1 MTDVLIWLFAVE
13 ALGLMVFPLL
23 FLLFRRLPDR
33 GFLLAKPLVLLLG
46 SYSLWVLSLAHIVPN
61 SQAGIIGIVVAIALA
76 SGYVA
81 KRHWR
86 EIRAFLYQQRYLL
99 IAGEAVFL
107 GFFFLWLTVVLS
119 APSINHTEKPM
130 DFLFINAI
138 LQTTYFPP
146 EDPWLAGHSIS
157 YYYFGHITIAFLTK
171 LTAIPS
177 NISYNLAVAL
187 FPAMI
192 AAGAFSLVYNMVRLS
207 GATMKRAALYALA
220 APLLLCLVAHLQG
233 VLEFV
238 HARGW
243 GSEGFWQW
251 VSIKGLAGNPT
262 ADAGLFPD
270 DHWWW
275 WRGTRVIDTLA
286 DGVSLDYTIT
296 EFPFFSFLLGD
307 LHAHMLALPFLIIV
321 VALGLNYFCNDKKNG
336 PGWVLANPWES
347 ASIALA
353 IGSLAFINTWD
364 YPVFAV
370 VFAILVLLKSNSDW
384 GGDAL
389 MVWKSALAI
398 AMPILAVSAI
408 LFLPFYLSLE
418 TQASGIS
425 PLGDYSTR
433 PFFFVLI
440 WGPLFAMASGFL
452 VKHLWHTFPTW
463 RPDAP
468 HLSVIASLTFIP
480 FLLWAAIQA
489 LGLWLGLHLLGSG
502 VGNAFVDSAG
512 DIGARFLKLLPAM
525 IAIILASYTLLR
537 RVISAADRVPQLCVV
552 LLSLAL
558 FLLAGVELFF
568 VVDLFGNRMNTV
580 FKVYYQ
586 SWLLL
591 SIVSAY
597 ALYYVLSHR
606 TASTG
611 ISRTPSWGAFRLLR
625 RHAAHAW
632 IVAVIVLVAASSYYS
647 VGAAWGRST
656 GPGGGTL
663 DGLDFLRSQG
673 SSAEYDAIV
682 WLRDDAPNGRLVEAV
697 GGDYSAYGRIS
708 SSTGL
713 PTLLGWKNHEYQW
726 RGSRKAFAG
735 REEQVREI
743 YDSSNPARVA
753 MLLNDYDV
761 RYVYVG
767 DRERDSYGAEHLAG
781 FTGFLRPVF
790 QQDDVV
796 IYEVSPS
803 PQPATID
810 ATDAVSR

>member
-1 MTDVLIWLFAVE
+1 MTDVLIWLFAIE
-13 ALGLMVFPLL
+13 ALGLLAFPLL
-23 FLLFRRLPDR
+23 FFLFRRLPDR
-33 GFLLAKPLVLLLG
+33 GFLLAKPFALLLG
-46 SYSLWVLSLAHIVPN
+46 SYALWVLSLAHIVPN
-61 SQAGIIGIVVAIALA
+61 SQWGIIGIIAAIALA

-86 EIRAFLYQQRYLL
+86 EIRAFLYEQRYLL

-107 GFFFLWLTVVLS
+107 GFFFLWLTVVLG
-119 APSINHTEKPM
+119 APAINHTEKPM

-138 LQTTYFPP
+138 LQTSYFPP

-187 FPAMI
+187 FPAMV

-207 GATMKRAALYALA
+207 GATMRKAALFALA

-251 VSIKGLAGNPT
+251 VSIKGLTGNPT

-275 WRGTRVIDTLA
+275 WRGTRVIDTVV
-286 DGVSLDYTIT
+286 DGASLDYTIT

-307 LHAHMLALPFLIIV
+307 LHAHMLALPFLIVV
-321 VALGLNYFCNDKKNG
+321 VALGLNYFCNDKKAG
-336 PGWVLANPWES
+336 PRWVLTNPLES
-347 ASIALA
+347 AAIALA
-353 IGSLAFINTWD
+353 LGSLAFINTWD
-364 YPVFAV
+364 YPVFAL
-370 VFAILVLLKSNSDW
+370 VFVILVLLKSNFDW
-384 GGDAL
+384 SGDAL
-389 MVWKSALAI
+389 RVWKTTFAI
-398 AMPILAVSAI
+398 GLPILAASSL
-408 LFLPFYLSLE
+408 LFLPFYLSLD
-418 TQASGIS
+418 TQASGVS
-425 PLGDYSTR
+425 PLGDYNTR
-433 PFFFVLI
+433 PFFFFLI

-452 VKHLWHTFPTW
+452 VKHLWHTFTTW
-463 RPDAP
+463 RPDTL
-468 HLSVIASLTFIP
+468 HLSIIASLTLLP
-480 FLLWAAIQA
+480 FLLWAAVQA
-489 LGLWLGLHLLGSG
+489 LGLWLGLHLLGKEE
-502 VGNAFVDSAG
+502 VNAFVDHAG
-512 DIGARFLKLLPAM
+512 DIGTRFLKLLPAI

-537 RVISAADRVPQLCVV
+537 RANRGADPVPQLCVV
-552 LLSLAL
+552 LLSLGL

-568 VVDLFGNRMNTV
+568 IIDLFGNRMNTV

-597 ALYYVLSHR
+597 AFYYVLSHR
-606 TASTG
+606 PASTG
-611 ISRTPSWGAFRLLR
+611 VSGAPSWGALRLLR

-632 IVAVIVLVAASSYYS
+632 VVVVIVLVAASSYYS
-647 VGAAWGRST
+647 VGAAWGRTS
-656 GPGGGTL
+656 GPDGGTL
-663 DGLDFLRSQG
+663 DGLDFLRTGG
-673 SSAEYDAIV
+673 SSAEYDAII
-682 WLRDDAPNGRLVEAV
+682 WLRDDAPKGRLVEAV
-697 GGDYSAYGRIS
+697 GRDYSAYGRIS

-713 PTLLGWKNHEYQW
+713 PTLLGWKSHEYQW
-726 RGSRKAFAG
+726 RGSREPFQG

-743 YDSSNPARVA
+743 YSNSDSERVA
-753 MLLNDYDV
+753 MLLEDTEV

-767 DRERDSYGAEHLAG
+767 ERERDSYGAEHLAG
-781 FTGFLRPVF
+781 FTGFLSPVF
-790 QQDDVV
+790 QQGDVT
-796 IYEVSPS
+796 IYEVTPS
-803 PQPATID
+803 PQLPTID
-810 ATDAVSR
+810 ATDAVSS

>member
-1 MTDVLIWLFAVE
+1 MNDVLIWLFAIE
-13 ALGLMVFPLL
+13 ALGLLVFPLL
-23 FLLFRRLPDR
+23 FVLFRRLPDR
-33 GFLLAKPLVLLLG
+33 GYLLAKPFALLLG

-61 SQAGIIGIVVAIALA
+61 SQAGIIGIVAALALA

-99 IAGEAVFL
+99 LAGEAVFL
-107 GFFFLWLTVVLS
+107 GFFFLWLAVVLG
-119 APSINHTEKPM
+119 APAINHTEKPM

-187 FPAMI
+187 FPAMV

-207 GATMKRAALYALA
+207 GATVRKAALFALA

-238 HARGW
+238 HAQGW

-251 VSIKGLAGNPT
+251 VSVKGLGGNPT
-262 ADAGLFPD
+262 ADGGLFPD

-275 WRGTRVIDTLA
+275 WRGTRVIDTVVN
-286 DGVSLDYTIT
+286 GISLDYTIT

-307 LHAHMLALPFLIIV
+307 LHAHMLALPFLIV
-321 VALGLNYFCNDKKNG
+321 VLALGLNYFSNEKKAG

-347 ASIALA
+347 AAIALA
-353 IGSLAFINTWD
+353 LGSLAFINTWD
-364 YPVFAV
+364 YPVLAV
-370 VFAILVLLKSNSDW
+370 VFAILVLLKSQIDW
-384 GGDAL
+384 GGDGRR
-389 MVWKSALAI
+389 VWASALAI
-398 AMPILAVSAI
+398 ALPILAVSAM
-408 LFLPFYLSLE
+408 LFLPFFLSLD

-425 PLGDYSTR
+425 PVGEYSTR
-433 PFFFVLI
+433 PFYFFLI

-452 VKHLWHTFPTW
+452 VKHLWHTFPAW
-463 RPDAP
+463 RPDTP
-468 HLSVIASLTFIP
+468 HLSVIASLTLLP
-480 FLLWAAIQA
+480 FLLWTAIQI

-502 VGNAFVDSAG
+502 VGNAFVNQWG

-525 IAIILASYTLLR
+525 IAVILGSYALLR
-537 RVISAADRVPQLCVV
+537 RAGGVADRVPQLCVV
-552 LLSLAL
+552 LLSLAM
-558 FLLAGVELFF
+558 FLLVGVELFF

-591 SIVSAY
+591 SIVAAY
-597 ALYYVLSHR
+597 ALYYVLSR
-606 TASTG
+606 RPATAAY
-611 ISRTPSWGAFRLLR
+611 SRTSSRFPLGILT

-632 IVAVIVLVAASSYYS
+632 IAVVIVLVAASSYYT

-663 DGLDFLRSQG
+663 DGLDFLRNQG
-673 SSAEYDAIV
+673 STAEYDAIL
-682 WLRDDAPNGRLVEAV
+682 WLRDDAPRGRLVEAV

-726 RGSRKAFAG
+726 RGSREAFDG
-735 REEQVREI
+735 REEQVSEI
-743 YDSSNPARVA
+743 YSSNDPARVA
-753 MLLNDYDV
+753 MLLNDFVV

-767 DRERDSYGAEHLAG
+767 ERERDSYGAEHLAS
-781 FTGFLRPVF
+781 FTGFLVPVF
-790 QQDDVV
+790 QQGDVT
-796 IYEVSPS
+796 IYEVSS
-803 PQPATID
+803 SHQPATID

>member
-1 MTDVLIWLFAVE
+1 M
-13 ALGLMVFPLL
+13 
-23 FLLFRRLPDR
+23 
-33 GFLLAKPLVLLLG
+33 
-46 SYSLWVLSLAHIVPN
+46 
-61 SQAGIIGIVVAIALA
+61 
-76 SGYVA
+76 
-81 KRHWR
+81 
-86 EIRAFLYQQRYLL
+86 
-99 IAGEAVFL
+99 
-107 GFFFLWLTVVLS
+107 
-119 APSINHTEKPM
+119 
-130 DFLFINAI
+130 
-138 LQTTYFPP
+138 
-146 EDPWLAGHSIS
+146 
-157 YYYFGHITIAFLTK
+157 
-171 LTAIPS
+171 
-177 NISYNLAVAL
+177 
-187 FPAMI
+187 
-192 AAGAFSLVYNMVRLS
+192 
-207 GATMKRAALYALA
+207 
-220 APLLLCLVAHLQG
+220 
-233 VLEFV
+233 
-238 HARGW
+238 
-243 GSEGFWQW
+243 
-251 VSIKGLAGNPT
+251 
-262 ADAGLFPD
+262 
-270 DHWWW
+270 
-275 WRGTRVIDTLA
+275 
-286 DGVSLDYTIT
+286 
-296 EFPFFSFLLGD
+296 
-307 LHAHMLALPFLIIV
+307 
-321 VALGLNYFCNDKKNG
+321 
-336 PGWVLANPWES
+336 
-347 ASIALA
+347 
-353 IGSLAFINTWD
+353 
-364 YPVFAV
+364 

-433 PFFFVLI
+433 PFFLVLI
-440 WGPLFAMASGFL
+440 WGPLFAIAGGFL
-452 VKHLWHTFPTW
+452 VKNLWRTFATW

-468 HLSVIASLTFIP
+468 HLSVIASVTFLP
-480 FLLWAAIQA
+480 FLLWAAIQV

-525 IAIILASYTLLR
+525 IAIILGSYALLR
-537 RVISAADRVPQLCVV
+537 RVVSTTDRVPQLCVV
-552 LLSLAL
+552 LMSLAL
-558 FLLAGVELFF
+558 FLLVGVELFF

-632 IVAVIVLVAASSYYS
+632 IAVVIVLVAASSYYS
-647 VGAAWGRST
+647 IGAAWGRST

-726 RGSRKAFAG
+726 RGSRKSFAG

-810 ATDAVSR
+810 ATDAVSS

>member
-1 MTDVLIWLFAVE
+1 MTDVLIWILAIE
-13 ALGLMVFPLL
+13 ALGLLVFPLL

-33 GFLLAKPLVLLLG
+33 GFLLAKPFALLVG
-46 SYSLWVLSLAHIVPN
+46 SYALWVLGLAHIVPN
-61 SQAGIIGIVVAIALA
+61 SQAGIIGILAVIELA
-76 SGYVA
+76 SGYVT

-86 EIRAFLYQQRYLL
+86 EILAFLYEQRHLL
-99 IAGEAVFL
+99 IAGEAIFL
-107 GFFFLWLTVVLS
+107 GFFFLWLTVVLG
-119 APSINHTEKPM
+119 APAINHTEKPM

-138 LQTTYFPP
+138 LQTSYFPP

-177 NISYNLAVAL
+177 NVSYNLAVAL
-187 FPAMI
+187 FPALV
-192 AAGAFSLVYNMVRLS
+192 AVGAFSLVYNMVRLS
-207 GATMKRAALYALA
+207 GATVKKAALFALA
-220 APLLLCLVAHLQG
+220 APLLLCLVAHLEG

-251 VSIKGLAGNPT
+251 VSIKGLGGNPT

-321 VALGLNYFCNDKKNG
+321 VAMGLNYFCNDKKNG
-336 PGWVLANPWES
+336 PGWVRDNLWES
-347 ASIALA
+347 VAIALA

-370 VFAILVLLKSNSDW
+370 MFAILVLLKSNFDW
-384 GGDAL
+384 GGYAPR
-389 MVWKSALAI
+389 VWGTALAI
-398 AMPILAVSAI
+398 TLPILAASAVF
-408 LFLPFYLSLE
+408 FLPFFLSLD

-433 PFFFVLI
+433 PFFFFLI
-440 WGPLFAMASGFL
+440 WGPLFVMASGFL
-452 VKHLWHTFPTW
+452 VKRLWHTFIDW
-463 RPDAP
+463 RPDSP
-468 HLSVIASLTFIP
+468 HFSVIASLTFIP
-480 FLLWAAIQA
+480 FLLWTAIQV

-502 VGNAFVDSAG
+502 VGNAFVDHAG
-512 DIGARFLKLLPAM
+512 DIGSRFLILLPAM
-525 IAIILASYTLLR
+525 IAIILSSSTLLGR
-537 RVISAADRVPQLCVV
+537 TSGVADRVPQVCAV
-552 LLSLAL
+552 LLCLAL
-558 FLLAGVELFF
+558 FLLVGVELFF
-568 VVDLFGNRMNTV
+568 VVDLFGNRMNTI

-586 SWLLL
+586 AWLLL

-606 TASTG
+606 PTAAAD
-611 ISRTPSWGAFRLLR
+611 SRTTTRGTPGLLR
-625 RHAAHAW
+625 RHAVHVW
-632 IVAVIVLVAASSYYS
+632 VAVVIVLVAASSYYS

-656 GPGGGTL
+656 SPGGGTL
-663 DGLDFLRSQG
+663 DGLDFLRNDG
-673 SSAEYDAIV
+673 SSAEYEAII
-682 WLRDDAPNGRLVEAV
+682 WLRDDAPKGRLVEAV
-697 GGDYSAYGRIS
+697 GGDYTAYGRIS

-713 PTLLGWKNHEYQW
+713 ATLLGWKNHEYQW
-726 RGSRKAFAG
+726 RGSREAFKG

-743 YDSSNPARVA
+743 YSSSDPARVA
-753 MLLNDYDV
+753 MLLHDSDI

-767 DRERDSYGAEHLAG
+767 SREKDSYGAEHLEG
-781 FTGFLRPVF
+781 FTGFLSTVF
-790 QQDDVV
+790 QQGDVT

-803 PQPATID
+803 TQPATMN
-810 ATDAVSR
+810 TKDAVNS

>member
-1 MTDVLIWLFAVE
+1 MTDVLIWLFAIE
-13 ALGLMVFPLL
+13 ALGLLVFPLL
-23 FLLFRRLPDR
+23 FVLFRRLPDR
-33 GFLLAKPLVLLLG
+33 GFLLAKPFALLLG
-46 SYSLWVLSLAHIVPN
+46 SYALWVLSLAHIVPN
-61 SQAGIIGIVVAIALA
+61 SQAGIIGIVAVIGLA
-76 SGYVA
+76 SGYVT

-86 EIRAFLYQQRYLL
+86 EIGAFLYQQRYLL
-99 IAGEAVFL
+99 IAGEAIFL
-107 GFFFLWLTVVLS
+107 GFFFLWLTVVLG
-119 APSINHTEKPM
+119 APAINHTEKPM

-138 LQTTYFPP
+138 LQTSYFPP

-177 NISYNLAVAL
+177 NISYNLAIAL
-187 FPAMI
+187 FPAMV
-192 AAGAFSLVYNMVRLS
+192 AVGAFSLVYNMVRLS
-207 GATMKRAALYALA
+207 GATVRRAALFALA

-233 VLEFV
+233 VLELV

-251 VSIKGLAGNPT
+251 VSIKGLGGNPT

-321 VALGLNYFCNDKKNG
+321 VAVGLNYFCSDKKNG

-347 ASIALA
+347 AAIALA

-370 VFAILVLLKSNSDW
+370 VFAILVLLKSNFDW
-384 GGDAL
+384 EGNSLRVLGSAFAIAL
-389 MVWKSALAI
+389 PILPVSAL
-398 AMPILAVSAI
+398 
-408 LFLPFYLSLE
+408 LFLPFYLSLD

-433 PFFFVLI
+433 PFFFFLI

-452 VKHLWHTFPTW
+452 VKHLWHTFTAW
-463 RPDAP
+463 RPDTP

-480 FLLWAAIQA
+480 FLLWAAIQL

-502 VGNAFVDSAG
+502 VGNAFVDHPG
-512 DIGARFLKLLPAM
+512 DIGTRFLKLLPAM

-537 RVISAADRVPQLCVV
+537 RAAAVADRVPQVCVV
-552 LLSLAL
+552 LLCLAL
-558 FLLAGVELFF
+558 FLLVGVELFF

-606 TASTG
+606 
-611 ISRTPSWGAFRLLR
+611 PSWAAHDRTATRGAPRFLR
-625 RHAAHAW
+625 RHAGHAW
-632 IVAVIVLVAASSYYS
+632 VAAVIVLVVASSYYS

-663 DGLDFLRSQG
+663 DGLDFLRNEG
-673 SSAEYDAIV
+673 ASAEYEAIM

-726 RGSRKAFAG
+726 RGSREAFEG
-735 REEQVREI
+735 REEQVSEI
-743 YDSSNPARVA
+743 YSSSDPSRVA
-753 MLLNDYDV
+753 TLLKDADV

-767 DRERDSYGAEHLAG
+767 KRERDSYGAEHLAG
-781 FTGFLRPVF
+781 FTGFLSTVF
-790 QQDDVV
+790 QQGNVT

-803 PQPATID
+803 LQPATID
-810 ATDAVSR
+810 RTDAASS